1 MILDLSKKQHVP
13 LINQYKKCKGIA
25 LLDKYLPQLTP
36 LNKMYVIDS
45 LEDWEQVESE
55 FPVTMM
61 TARCDCPKGENGKLP
76 SGQTFNRD
84 RVKGYIQDVKSAVPN
99 AVIILQDMKK
109 GTNER
114 IHTQGA
120 VCLDVKIGDY
130 VYMDYV
136 GPSFD
141 CREMCLGKATHES
154 WNIP

>member
-1 MILDLSKKQHVP
+1 M
-13 LINQYKKCKGIA
+13 
-25 LLDKYLPQLTP
+25 PQLTP

-61 TARCDCPKGENGKLP
+61 TARCDCSKGVNGKLP

-84 RVKGYIQDVKSAVPN
+84 RVKEYIQEVKSAVPN

-114 IHTQGA
+114 IHTQGG
-120 VCLDVKIGDY
+120 VCLNVKIGDY

-154 WNIP
+154 WSIPWSEVPFMKDSAITKYKTSEISQE